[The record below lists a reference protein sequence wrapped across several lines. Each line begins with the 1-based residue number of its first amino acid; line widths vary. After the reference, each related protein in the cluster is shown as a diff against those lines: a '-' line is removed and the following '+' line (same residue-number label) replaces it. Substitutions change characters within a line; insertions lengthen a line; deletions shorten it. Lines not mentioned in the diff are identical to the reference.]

1 MNKGILRYKNEDM
14 CFEEKVL
21 SFEMIYKQ
29 QEDKR
34 ALDRVKGFRMGEW
47 IFWWSRQTNVC
58 DCVRVYFGKEHETV
72 THRKARWKRR
82 IVESPSCSLVFDNRE
97 WYKESVHLESEVHKW
112 YEVS

>member
-1 MNKGILRYKNEDM
+1 MDSGILRYKNEDM

-47 IFWWSRQTNVC
+47 IF
-58 DCVRVYFGKEHETV
+58 
-72 THRKARWKRR
+72 
-82 IVESPSCSLVFDNRE
+82 
-97 WYKESVHLESEVHKW
+97 
-112 YEVS
+112 